1 MFHSTALYRPETG
14 AERLYRL
21 ISLAD
26 EALASG
32 ATVLRVDSAR
42 VLRGRKSIEAAR
54 AAWISEVTR

>member
-21 ISLAD
+21 IAEAD

-32 ATVLRVDSAR
+32 RTVLRVHPAR
-42 VLRGRKSIEAAR
+42 VLRGRKNIEAAR
-54 AAWISEVTR
+54 AAWIAEVAR